1 RRSSDLGLTANGTS
15 CKNGISNG
23 TILINGDLTIGHSN
37 ATNPT
42 FRIDFF
48 TVDSHL
54 PGTCT
59 FTGSYTQEGKLGTV
73 AGSWSCTIQSVSNPP
88 HGTFTLSQIEANTNG
103 ITSRFLGSDQNCS

>member
-1 RRSSDLGLTANGTS
+1 MIEKRQQKPR
-15 CKNGISNG
+15 I
-23 TILINGDLTIGHSN
+23 LTIGHSN

-103 ITSRFLGSDQNCS
+103 ITSRFLGSDQNCSYDGYFGGFRDVL